1 MLPIEEITTQQVMND
16 YRNFVTRF
24 EVDLYNL
31 DKTPIG
37 LQNKIWVNFGS
48 SILQNPVSCYI
59 DSMTYNVKRN
69 TFTVTMHIPN
79 QDNDIANTLIKNYT
93 N

>member
-1 MLPIEEITTQQVMND
+1 M
-16 YRNFVTRF
+16 TRF
-24 EVDLYNL
+24 EGDLYNL

-69 TFTVTMHIPN
+69 TISVTMHIPN